1 MTTKNYA
8 MSGVTWQR
16 RRVFSHDKRGH
27 DLGYKD
33 EGTDHRRLY
42 VDKDRD
48 RIDVG
53 KSDEFD
59 TSNSGIWCYT
69 CDRYIATEQV
79 VDEW

>member
-1 MTTKNYA
+1 MTIHASVN
-8 MSGVTWQR
+8 WQR

-27 DLGYKD
+27 DLAYRD
-33 EGTDHRRLY
+33 EGTDYRRLH

-53 KSDEFD
+53 KSDEFQ
-59 TSNSGIWCYT
+59 TEQSGIFCFD
-69 CDRYIATEQV
+69 CDRYIATDQV

>member
-1 MTTKNYA
+1 MTTRKYA
-8 MSGVTWQR
+8 MTSVTWQR

-27 DLGYKD
+27 DLAHKD
-33 EGTDHRRLY
+33 EGTDYRRLY

-48 RIDVG
+48 EISVG

-59 TSNSGIWCYT
+59 TKESGIFCFT
-69 CDRYIATEQV
+69 CDRYLASSEV